1 MARRNNPKQKKAAS
15 AARLAAGSIYLL
27 RINYNTIRDREV
39 VYTLRYSLYS
49 TKGLAFFKLFMT
61 ATPKFLFLPRGVRV
75 FLPLAARAAGPPRG
89 DTNIA
94 DHRTR
99 DSEIG
104 DTFGHARRF
113 YSLYLQPA
121 TSRASPARHPP
132 LR

>member
-61 ATPKFLFLPRGVRV
+61 ATPKKKNCRV
-75 FLPLAARAAGPPRG
+75 CAWLRFFAARRARRGPAARGHEHRGPP
-89 DTNIA
+89 D
-94 DHRTR
+94 
-99 DSEIG
+99 
-104 DTFGHARRF
+104 
-113 YSLYLQPA
+113 
-121 TSRASPARHPP
+121 
-132 LR
+132 